1 MTAEANRKAQA
12 RMALRAETFAIDKKW
27 FMTHVNE
34 VADDLREQAREARMA
49 GQSMRADYL
58 SNRVEALGREVD
70 KILERERLFGSA
82 NNA

>member
-1 MTAEANRKAQA
+1 LLEIIDLGAERPFQLSS
-12 RMALRAETFAIDKKW
+12 RESRQSGQVPD
-27 FMTHVNE
+27 VNE
-34 VADDLREQAREARMA
+34 AEPIGLVRA